1 MTRSPTDIA
10 APTRTAAEI
19 DSLVERFRARQATIG
34 VVGLGYVGLSRLR
47 TAAARGIRAP
57 GFDIKAAAWSGQ
69 E

>member
-10 APTRTAAEI
+10 APTRT

>member
-19 DSLVERFRARQATIG
+19 DSLVERFRARQAKIG
-34 VVGLGYVGLSRLR
+34 VVRLGYVGLSVLR
-47 TAAARGIRAP
+47 TAAARGSRTP